1 MKLEAWERN
10 LYAVWL
16 AQFLALMGANLVFP
30 FVPFFIKDDLGVDDA
45 SEAALWTGITS
56 AATGAML
63 FVSSP
68 VWGSLAD
75 RYGRKPMLM
84 RAYFGATI
92 TITLQAL
99 VTSVWGLFALRGLQG
114 AFVGSIPAATALV
127 AASTPQPR
135 MAYAL
140 GMLQM
145 AIFTSQTVGP
155 VVGGL
160 MAEAFGFRLTF
171 ALGGLM
177 YIIPFLLILF
187 FVEEHFERPDP
198 AQRTPYVENL
208 RIVLRVPTMLLLI
221 AIMFLVSSAAIF
233 VRPVIPLVVE
243 SFTDVGVSTK
253 SGLVFAAVAITSAV
267 AAVAVGRVAAR
278 TGYRNALIFAAL
290 GAGIAYIP
298 VAAANNLASL
308 MLLMAAVGVFSGA
321 MIPMVNA
328 LIGATAPGGRHG
340 SAFGL
345 VGSAQALSL
354 ALAPLLGGITANRL
368 GIHAGFVIVG
378 VMLIGVAALVFAT
391 VREPAPVVDERGLG
405 EKRAAPAPR

>member
-30 FVPFFIKDDLGVDDA
+30 FVPFFIKEDLGVESDA
-45 SEAALWTGITS
+45 EAALWTGITS

-63 FVSSP
+63 FISSP
-68 VWGSLAD
+68 IWGSLAD

-84 RAYFGATI
+84 RAYAGATV

-99 VTSVWGLFALRGLQG
+99 VTSVWGLFFLRGLQG

-127 AASTPQPR
+127 ASGTPQR
-135 MAYAL
+135 RIAYAL

-177 YIIPFLLILF
+177 YIVPFLLILI
-187 FVEEHFERPDP
+187 FVEEKFEAPDP
-198 AQRTPYVENL
+198 ANRTSYVENL
-208 RIVLRVPTMLLLI
+208 RVVMRVPTMMLLI
-221 AIMFLVSSAAIF
+221 GIMFLVSSAAIF
-233 VRPVIPLVVE
+233 VRPVIPFVVE
-243 SFTDVGVSTK
+243 SFTDVNVSTK
-253 SGLVFAAVAITSAV
+253 SGLVFAAVAVTSAV
-267 AAVAVGRVAAR
+267 AAVGVGRVANR
-278 TGYRNALIFAAL
+278 TGYKNALVFATM
-290 GAGIAYIP
+290 GAGLAYIP
-298 VAAANNLASL
+298 VAAAGSLWSL
-308 MLLMAAVGVFSGA
+308 MLLMAAVGIFSGA

-328 LIGATAPGGRHG
+328 LIGANAPAGRQG

-354 ALAPLLGGITANRL
+354 ALAPLLGGIVADRV

-378 VMLIGVAALVFAT
+378 VMLLSVSALVLLT
-391 VREPAPVVDERGLG
+391 VREPVMAEEERANPDPQTAPVSR
-405 EKRAAPAPR
+405 